1 MAYIRDQ
8 LIEEECTK
16 CEGHEV
22 LYIKDDKIE
31 CPKCNGVGLFLF
43 YASVEEYH
51 GETTTHYYPIKIE
64 KRLDTFGENLQ
75 DRPSMLEDYN
85 NV

>member
-22 LYIKDDKIE
+22 LYIKDDEIE
-31 CPKCNGVGLFLF
+31 CQELCLRVHKNDG
-43 YASVEEYH
+43 
-51 GETTTHYYPIKIE
+51 IK
-64 KRLDTFGENLQ
+64 L
-75 DRPSMLEDYN
+75 LE
-85 NV
+85 